1 MVIGFAKASASCIDK
16 PFEVIIAAPK
26 CLSACFACFEVVDF
40 MPQTKKTI
48 RIWDLPTRLFHV
60 ALALCVTGAI
70 VTVKLGGLWM
80 EWHVRLGIAS
90 LALVTFRVLWGLVGP
105 RYARFAQFYASPR
118 KTWAYFK
125 TPISSAGTNA
135 GHNPLGAWSV
145 FGLLAIIGWQGVSG
159 LFAND
164 DILTQGPFAAM
175 VSSAWSE
182 RLTGLHQFNEVF
194 LYAAIGLHLSAIAFY
209 TYKGQRLIMP
219 MVHGDK
225 RAEAVPL
232 NTVPAQDDWRVRA
245 FAVLLALTLGAL
257 AWWLIRLAFN
267 AS

>member
-1 MVIGFAKASASCIDK
+1 
-16 PFEVIIAAPK
+16 
-26 CLSACFACFEVVDF
+26 
-40 MPQTKKTI
+40 
-48 RIWDLPTRLFHV
+48 
-60 ALALCVTGAI
+60 
-70 VTVKLGGLWM
+70 M

-90 LALVTFRVLWGLVGP
+90 LALVTFRVIWGFVGP

-118 KTWAYFK
+118 QTWAFFR
-125 TPISSAGTNA
+125 TPTKSA

-145 FGLLAIIGWQGVSG
+145 FGMLAIIGWQGVSG

-175 VSSAWSE
+175 VSSNWSD
-182 RLTGLHQFNEVF
+182 RLTGLHQFNELFV
-194 LYAAIGLHLSAIAFY
+194 YAAIGLHVSAIAFY

-219 MVHGDK
+219 MVHGDVQTD
-225 RAEAVPL
+225 AVPSH
-232 NTVPAQDDWRVRA
+232 TAPAQDDWRVRA
-245 FAVLLALTLGAL
+245 GAGLLALTLGTL